1 VSRAASPQL
10 LPFNDI
16 QDQEDRLSFERSLSL
31 QGYRR
36 VAGVD
41 EAGRG
46 PLAGPV
52 VASCVVLPLSD
63 EYAVF
68 EDSKAL
74 RPAKRDQLYEMLMGS
89 DIPIGIGIVSQ
100 KEIDRLNILQ
110 ASLLAMKKAI
120 LNLSVPPDFLLID
133 GNQPV
138 EVSIAQKSLVKGDS
152 RSASIAAASIVAKV
166 TRDRLMNEYHRQYPQ
181 YHFDRH
187 KGYPTRDHR
196 EAIMRHGPCPLHR
209 TTFRGVREYL
219 VTKETEQL

>member
-1 VSRAASPQL
+1 L
-10 LPFNDI
+10 LPFGAS
-16 QDQEDRLSFERSLSL
+16 QDRQDRLSFERSLSM

-52 VASCVVLPLSD
+52 VASCVILPLSD
-63 EYAVF
+63 KYAVF

-74 RPAKRDQLYEMLMGS
+74 RPARRYQLYETLMGS
-89 DIPIGIGIVSQ
+89 CIPIGIGIVSQ
-100 KEIDRLNILQ
+100 EEIDRLNILQ

-120 LNLSVPPDFLLID
+120 LHLSDPPDSLLID

-138 EVSIAQKSLVKGDS
+138 EIPIVQKSLVKGDS

-166 TRDRLMNEYHRQYPQ
+166 TRDRLMNEYHLQYPQ
-181 YHFDRH
+181 YRFDRH
-187 KGYPTRDHR
+187 KGYPTREHR
-196 EAIMRHGPCPLHR
+196 EAIMRHGPCSLHR
-209 TTFRGVREYL
+209 ATFRGVREYL
-219 VTKETEQL
+219 VPEP